1 MAETEPGTQPRRVR
15 IGNTG
20 EEGLRQPAM
29 RLSHHPRV
37 ENCRSSIWP
46 VAYSATVMDAV
57 PERMRAVLLTGHG
70 GYEKLVVREDVP
82 VARPGPGD
90 VLIGVAAAGLNNTD
104 VNTRTGWYATNV
116 RAGTNSGAA
125 SGFESAEASEG
136 AWTRAAVSFPRVQ
149 GADCCGR
156 IVAVGEGVDEARIGE
171 RVLVRPVFDSPFSPP
186 PAMWWFGGDCDG
198 AFAEYSVVPA
208 TEAYRVECDLDDIE
222 LAAIPCAFSTAE
234 NMLHRARVSAG
245 ERVLVTGASGGVGS
259 AAVQLAKRRGAEVV
273 AVASASK
280 VEEVRS
286 LGADTVVP
294 READLERTLGREAVD
309 VVIDVVGG
317 AEWGSLLE
325 ILRLRGRL
333 AISGAIA
340 GPIAEIDLR
349 TLYLHDLTVL
359 GCTYQER
366 EVFENLVGYVQR
378 GEVRPVI
385 AKTYPLEDIV
395 QAQRDFVEK
404 GFVGKLVLTI

>member
-1 MAETEPGTQPRRVR
+1 VT
-15 IGNTG
+15 
-20 EEGLRQPAM
+20 
-29 RLSHHPRV
+29 
-37 ENCRSSIWP
+37 
-46 VAYSATVMDAV
+46 DAV

-70 GYEKLVVREDVP
+70 GYDKLVVREDVA

-90 VLIGVAAAGLNNTD
+90 VLIGVAAAALNNTD
-104 VNTRTGWYATNV
+104 VNTRTGWYSTKV

-136 AWTRAAVSFPRVQ
+136 AWTRAAVSFPRIQ

-156 IVAVGEGVDEARIGE
+156 VVAVGEGVDETRIGE
-171 RVLVRPVFDSPFSPP
+171 RVVVRPVFDSPFAPP
-186 PAMWWFGGDCDG
+186 PAMWWFGADCDG
-198 AFAEYSVVPA
+198 AFAEYCVVPA
-208 TEAYRVECDLDDIE
+208 TEAYRVECDWDDAE

-234 NMLHRARVSAG
+234 NMLHRANVSAG

-280 VEEVRS
+280 AEEMRS
-286 LGADTVVP
+286 LGADTVFP
-294 READLERTLGREAVD
+294 RGTDLERTLGREAVD
-309 VVIDVVGG
+309 AVIDLVGG
-317 AEWGSLLE
+317 MAWGSLLE
-325 ILRLRGRL
+325 ILRPSGRL

-366 EVFENLVGYVQR
+366 EVFDNLIGYVER
-378 GEVRPVI
+378 SEIRPVV
-385 AKTYPLEDIV
+385 ASTYPLEDIV

-404 GFVGKLVLTI
+404 GYVGKLVLTI

>member
-1 MAETEPGTQPRRVR
+1 M
-15 IGNTG
+15 
-20 EEGLRQPAM
+20 
-29 RLSHHPRV
+29 
-37 ENCRSSIWP
+37 
-46 VAYSATVMDAV
+46 
-57 PERMRAVLLTGHG
+57 PERMRAALLTGHG
-70 GYEKLVVREDVP
+70 GYEKLVVRDDVP
-82 VARPGPGD
+82 VPRPRPGE
-90 VLIGVAAAGLNNTD
+90 VLIRVAAAGVNNTD
-104 VNTRTGWYATNV
+104 VNTRIGWYATETDDG
-116 RAGTNSGAA
+116 AWSGAA
-125 SGFESAEASEG
+125 I
-136 AWTRAAVSFPRVQ
+136 SFPRIQ

-156 IVAVGEGVDEARIGE
+156 IAAVGERVDEARIGE
-171 RVLVRPVFDSPFSPP
+171 RVLVRPVFKSPSELP
-186 PAMWWFGGDCDG
+186 PAFRTFGADCDG
-198 AFAEYSVVPA
+198 AFAEYTVAPA
-208 TEAYRVECDLDDIE
+208 GEAYPVESDWNDVE

-280 VEEVRS
+280 AEDVRS
-286 LGADTVVP
+286 LGADTVV
-294 READLERTLGREAVD
+294 RRGADLERTLGRETVD

-325 ILRLRGRL
+325 ILRPRGRL

-366 EVFENLVGYVQR
+366 EVFENLAGYVER
-378 GEVRPVI
+378 SEIRPVV
-385 AKTYPLEDIV
+385 AETYPLEHIV